1 MVVLEVKMYLHVGVS
16 VTVLSKR
23 HFERKKGCLRDKHMH
38 KCESVC
44 YRDDFTFYFPLYP
57 TRV

>member
-23 HFERKKGCLRDKHMH
+23 HFGRKKQTNECLRDKHLCIH

-44 YRDDFTFYFPLYP
+44 
-57 TRV
+57 

>member
-23 HFERKKGCLRDKHMH
+23 HFGRKKK
-38 KCESVC
+38 ESV
-44 YRDDFTFYFPLYP
+44 
-57 TRV
+57 